1 MADYVSQFTGAEIDA
16 AVANKVEANP
26 TLYGGEEDLSSIK
39 IGNTNYRIA
48 GSLPS
53 GGYSGQV
60 LVKQSSFEGDV
71 AWETLDTD
79 THTLIRI
86 TGQSATAL
94 DGAITQLE
102 AASSQAAGTPMTVY
116 TVMDPQEIAGMF
128 NKILLGLEQL
138 KHPIFVIHTSGRTFL
153 PSNLAADVTTV
164 PTPIQYISS
173 TFSEPVVSSG
183 SVTLYKFEWSIHT
196 NGTTILQ
203 CTAYPATQLS

>member
-1 MADYVSQFTGAEIDA
+1 MHSALTDSSNVEI
-16 AVANKVEANP
+16 VVLNGSLNC
-26 TLYGGEEDLSSIK
+26 SSIK

-79 THTLIRI
+79 PHTLIRI

-138 KHPIFVIHTSGRTFL
+138 KYPIFVIHTSGRIFL